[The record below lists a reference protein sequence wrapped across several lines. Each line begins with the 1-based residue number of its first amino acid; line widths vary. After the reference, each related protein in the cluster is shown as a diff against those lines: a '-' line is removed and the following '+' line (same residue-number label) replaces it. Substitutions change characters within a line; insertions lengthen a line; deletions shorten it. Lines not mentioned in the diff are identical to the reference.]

1 MHALGIPA
9 DPALVVVLALVLGLI
24 IGSFLNVVIY
34 RLPKMLEADFRA
46 ECDSLDQPPDYVPV
60 AGPRFNLATP
70 RSACPTCNTPIAGY
84 DNVPLLSWL
93 LLKGRCRHCKTAIS
107 ARYPLVELGTGLL
120 SALVAAHFG
129 PSIATGA
136 ALLFLWVL
144 IALFWIDADTYFLPD
159 SLTLGLLWLGLLCNL
174 TGMFAPLADAVIGAM
189 AGYLALWSVYWAF
202 KLVTGREGMGYGD
215 FKLLAALGAWL
226 GWKMLPAIILL
237 SSLAGAVIGI
247 ALVLLAKRGWGK
259 PLPFGPYLAIA
270 GLLAMLEGPVITK
283 ALWGM

>member
-1 MHALGIPA
+1 MLMPGMYT
-9 DPALVVVLALVLGLI
+9 DPTLLTVLAFIFGLI

-34 RLPKMLEADFRA
+34 RLPKMLEADFHQ
-46 ECDSLDQPPDYVPV
+46 ECEENYPPPGYVPV
-60 AGPRFNLATP
+60 ERPRFNLATP
-70 RSACPTCNTPIAGY
+70 RSACPSCNTPIAGY
-84 DNVPLLSWL
+84 DNIPLASWL
-93 LLKGRCRHCKTAIS
+93 LLKGRCRHCKSPIS

-120 SALVAAHFG
+120 SAVVAAHFG
-129 PSIATGA
+129 PSMAAGA

-159 SLTLGLLWLGLLCNL
+159 SLTLGLLWLGLLCNISDMFVPL
-174 TGMFAPLADAVIGAM
+174 TDAVIGAM

-202 KLVTGREGMGYGD
+202 KLITGRDGMGYGD

-270 GLLAMLEGPVITK
+270 GLLAMLEGPVITR